1 MRQPWQITIWGVR
14 GSFPMARPDYMTY
27 GGNTS
32 CVSAERGGAF
42 VVLDAGSGLA
52 QLGDYLLAQ
61 ETAGTAETGQT
72 ATKRC
77 LPASDTGRKRV
88 DILISHMHLDHVMG
102 LFSFAP
108 FHRSDWDIHLY
119 GEAVE
124 GVGFS
129 RQLGA
134 LLGKPFWPLGIDE
147 FQASVTLHEI
157 RAGESL
163 TLPGTGGSR
172 LTVRTLRGRHPGGS
186 VYFRLEEEGRG
197 GIVYALDCE
206 PDEGLKRK
214 LEAFARDAE
223 LLIWDASFAP
233 GQERPGWGH
242 SSWRQGLQT
251 GRRAGAKRV
260 LMTHYAIEYDD
271 AFLQEQ
277 EALAGQEDK
286 ACLFA
291 REGMVMRI

>member
-1 MRQPWQITIWGVR
+1 MRQPWRITIWGVR
-14 GSFPMARPDYMTY
+14 GSFPMARPDYMAY

-32 CVSAERGGAF
+32 CISAECGGAF

-52 QLGDYLLAQ
+52 QLGEYLLAQ
-61 ETAGTAETGQT
+61 EASKTGQT
-72 ATKRC
+72 AAERC
-77 LPASDTGRKRV
+77 LPVSDTGRKRV

-108 FHRSDWDIHLY
+108 FHRPDWDIHLY
-119 GEAVE
+119 GEAGE
-124 GVGFS
+124 GVGFF
-129 RQLGA
+129 RQLRA

-157 RAGESL
+157 RAGESFS
-163 TLPGTGGSR
+163 LPGADGGR

-186 VYFRLEEEGRG
+186 VYFCLEGEGRGG

-206 PDEGLKRK
+206 PDETLERE
-214 LEAFARDAE
+214 LEAFAKDAE
-223 LLIWDASFAP
+223 LLIWDAGFAP

-242 SSWRQGLQT
+242 STWRQGLQA

-277 EALAGQEDK
+277 ETLAGQEDK

-291 REGMVMRI
+291 REGMVIRI